1 MTNTII
7 FYSIDGSTKT
17 MLVIISML
25 GFVVFDIVYTTVV
38 MNYAAQSEMNIFLL
52 RTIRNLIMQKKYA
65 DIESSI
71 KV

>member
-1 MTNTII
+1 
-7 FYSIDGSTKT
+7 
-17 MLVIISML
+17 ML